1 MFEEV
6 MNNRLHNATNPNQ
19 GPYKRILCV
28 CSAGLLRSPTM
39 AFVLSQMGHNSR
51 AAGSSPGFALIPVD
65 EVLLHWADQI
75 VYVNKEN
82 YEDVSSRFDL
92 SKKENIVLDIPD
104 RYQYRDP
111 ELMKICEEQYK
122 QATKEYT
129 E

>member
-1 MFEEV
+1 

-51 AAGSSPGFALIPVD
+51 AAGSVPGYALIAVD
-65 EVLLHWADQI
+65 DVLIHWADQI

-82 YEDVSSRFDL
+82 YEDVKNRFDV
-92 SKKENIVLDIPD
+92 SNVDNIVLNIPD

-111 ELMKICEEQYK
+111 ELMKICEAQYK
-122 QATKEYT
+122 EAINGK
-129 E
+129 

>member
-1 MFEEV
+1 MKEEIL
-6 MNNRLHNATNPNQ
+6 NNRLHNSTNPNQ

-65 EVLLHWADQI
+65 DVLIHWADQI

-82 YEDVSSRFDL
+82 YEEVTKRFDVSACD
-92 SKKENIVLDIPD
+92 NIVLDIPD
-104 RYQYRDP
+104 QYQYRDP
-111 ELMKICEEQYK
+111 SLMRICEDQYK
-122 QATKEYT
+122 NATGYIL
-129 E
+129 